1 MEYTDVYNQDYV
13 KLLKHRMYNIMLKFE
28 ILDWSE
34 KVIEE
39 ITYDISS
46 DNLGKISANYNQ
58 GVRRTISFSLYDY
71 NGKYK
76 PSEDSPFQTYKKFK
90 VYLGIKNNDDIYWW
104 SQGVFIAK
112 NVSYNN
118 RVLEVEGVDKFG
130 VFTDALDFCKLQ
142 ETYVIPRGTKVK
154 NIISDIL
161 LLESKKMTVYDI
173 SDIILDLKYVD
184 TTLPYDI
191 KKEIGSYLGDVLI
204 EIATSLN
211 ADIYYDM
218 NGHLC
223 LSPNKDGKYDK
234 LQPMYHYEKDDLINF
249 TMNID
254 MTNAKNIFT
263 VYGYDEFEKLHQY
276 TAINDNPLS
285 PIRQSLLGNKPEE
298 PEENDMCTNDDTC
311 IDYANYLLKQ
321 NCVYTLASN
330 LQSHIIPNLEVD
342 NVVAITDNYYKLD
355 YVSFVIKSLSIPLG
369 VGLTSL
375 ELTNIQYLPNYTQD
389 LYYTNILYEPT
400 KIGFKIV
407 ADTDGYVFNL
417 PVLNETELDIIINWG
432 DGDSETVKSNI
443 INSHTYESA
452 GEYNIFITST
462 KKINA
467 LTFKDD
473 TQIEELTFKHIGFVK
488 SLLIIDIFSFYNSN
502 ISKLTIE
509 NKIESN
515 ISAYSFSN
523 CTNLTDISLGD
534 DVQHIGDYAFSEC
547 TNLSNVLIG
556 KNIKAIGN
564 RAFYN
569 CTNLETIKYN
579 GTQTQ
584 WNDIVKGVEWCDD
597 SVTIEFLKW

>member
-1 MEYTDVYNQDYV
+1 MEYTNVYNQDYV

-39 ITYDISS
+39 ITYDILS

-58 GVRRTISFSLYDY
+58 GVRRTISFSLFDY

-76 PSEDSPFQTYKKFK
+76 PSEDSPFQIYKKFK
-90 VYLGIKNNDDIYWW
+90 VYLGIKNNDDTYWW

-342 NVVAITDNYYKLD
+342 NVVAITDDYYKLD

-407 ADTDGYVFNL
+407 ADTNGYVFNL
-417 PVLNETELDIIINWG
+417 PILDTQEFDIKIDWG
-432 DGDSETVKSNI
+432 DETIEDVKTNI
-443 INSHTYESA
+443 INSHTYDLA
-452 GEYNIFITST
+452 GDYSISILST

-467 LTFKDD
+467 LTFKDNI
-473 TQIEELTFKHIGFVK
+473 QINEINLKNIGIIK
-488 SLLIIDIFSFYNSN
+488 SLLVIDVFSFYNSS
-502 ISKLTIE
+502 ISKLTIS
-509 NKIESN
+509 NKIVCD
-515 ISAYSFSN
+515 ISAYAFGECESLSYVNLGDDVEYIGDYAFSN
-523 CTNLTDISLGD
+523 CTNLTN
-534 DVQHIGDYAFSEC
+534 VTIG
-547 TNLSNVLIG
+547 NR
-556 KNIKAIGN
+556 IKFIGN

-569 CTNLETIKYN
+569 CSNLNTIKYN
-579 GTQTQ
+579 GNYEQ
-584 WNDIVKGVEWCDD
+584 WGNIIKGSEWCDD
-597 SVTIEFLKW
+597 NVEIIFLK